1 MITKPNSLTHMYRMN
16 VARLAHIQP
25 SVIEKAKA
33 KAQQVQLQMQ
43 SRERTIDI
51 LKKLK
56 NISKE

>member
-1 MITKPNSLTHMYRMN
+1 MYRMN